1 MSRGKPRLR
10 LSSITV
16 AAFVLGVGLMIP
28 FEQTIPRVA
37 GVLSLL
43 VFIACG
49 AFLVANPEDLGREDE
64 DGDGTQRRPR
74 DRGAT

>member
-1 MSRGKPRLR
+1 MPRSRL
-10 LSSITV
+10 LIATI

-37 GVLSLL
+37 GVLALL

-49 AFLVANPEDLGREDE
+49 VFLVANPEDLAREDE
-64 DGDGTQRRPR
+64 NGEGAQPQSR
-74 DRGAT
+74 DRGS